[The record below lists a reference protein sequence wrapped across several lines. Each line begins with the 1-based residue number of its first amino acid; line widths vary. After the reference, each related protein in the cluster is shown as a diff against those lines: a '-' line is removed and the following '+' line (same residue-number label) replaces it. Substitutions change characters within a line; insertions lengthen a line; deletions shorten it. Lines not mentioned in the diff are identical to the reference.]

1 MPLENDVSFTL
12 QKNGDAKDVVL
23 DATPGPPVGDVQADS
38 VRVYTGDT
46 VDMTKPAT
54 IQRSIE
60 TLLRAAKSFYA
71 VSTGVMALF
80 IVPGGASSTVVVVV
94 PGNTNYV
101 SLEIGANL
109 ANSAASGLV
118 AETTHQIANVIA
130 EEMKDN

>member
-1 MPLENDVSFTL
+1 MLANDISFTL
-12 QKNGDAKDVVL
+12 QKDGDAKDVVL
-23 DATPGPPVGDVQADS
+23 DAELGPPVGNVEANS

-60 TLLRAAKSFYA
+60 TLLRAAKSLYA
-71 VSTGVMALF
+71 VSAGVMALF
-80 IVPGGASSTVVVVV
+80 VVPGGASSAVVTLV
-94 PGNTNYV
+94 PGNTNYI
-101 SLEIGANL
+101 SLEIGENL